1 MQSLWMLLA
10 ALLFAVMG
18 LLVKLVSAEVPVSQ
32 AVFFRGV
39 VAALILG
46 VWMAWHRL
54 PFGTPHVRLQVQRT
68 GSGVAAL
75 TLFFYAI
82 SVLPLATATTLNY
95 TSPLFVALFTVM
107 ATILAGRRQLPWALL
122 ACIVV
127 GFAGIVLLLQPVFSQ
142 GDTGAALL
150 GLLSGLLSALAY
162 WNIRALGKLGEPEW
176 RTVLY
181 HSAVTALVGV
191 TGMVL
196 FGMVWPSANG
206 WVMLLAIGVM
216 ALAAQ
221 LAMTRAFSRG
231 KTLLTSSLQYTVVV
245 FSTLLGV
252 WVAGDALSTMA
263 ITGIVIVLT
272 AGVVATLVTIR
283 AATSVVS
290 PPGSASSSRESLP
303 TKETMNVSNAD

>member
-10 ALLFAVMG
+10 ALLFALMG

-46 VWMAWHRL
+46 GWMAWRRL
-54 PFGTPHVRLQVQRT
+54 AFGTPHVRLQVQRT
-68 GSGVAAL
+68 ASGVAAL

-95 TSPLFVALFTVM
+95 TSPLFVALFTVL
-107 ATILAGRRQLPWALL
+107 AALAAGRRDLPWALL
-122 ACIVV
+122 ACIVA
-127 GFAGIVLLLQPVFSQ
+127 GFAGIVLLLRPVFS
-142 GDTGAALL
+142 GGESMAALL

-176 RTVLY
+176 RTVFY
-181 HSAVTALVGV
+181 HSAVTALVGL
-191 TGMVL
+191 TGMAL
-196 FGMVWPSANG
+196 FGMVWPSARA
-206 WVMLLAIGVM
+206 WAMLLAIGVM
-216 ALAAQ
+216 ALGAQ

-231 KTLLTSSLQYTVVV
+231 KTLLTSSLQYSVVV

-252 WVAGDALSTMA
+252 WIAGDSLGATAL
-263 ITGIVIVLT
+263 TGIGIVLA

-283 AATSVVS
+283 AAATVA
-290 PPGSASSSRESLP
+290 PAPDAASSPRASLP